1 MRTAGA
7 QGWPASAPD
16 LQRLVADVA
25 LQADDGVDAGLVHQ
39 AILRGV
45 PGCVEA
51 GLYSLTIYILR
62 QTMCMCRCMSIT
74 RHTMW

>member
-1 MRTAGA
+1 VSRCSAGA
-7 QGWPASAPD
+7 QGLPASAPD
-16 LQRLVADVA
+16 LQRLVTDVA

-51 GLYSLTIYILR
+51 KVCSLSMPLLEHHHALDVVM
-62 QTMCMCRCMSIT
+62 Q
-74 RHTMW
+74 